1 MHTNFGVLW
10 KVIMKTTRESIDYA
24 CSVEQYKS
32 PFNVNACM
40 KLVFVAAVVVLILDM
55 LVWRA

>member
-1 MHTNFGVLW
+1 MEPSQDQV
-10 KVIMKTTRESIDYA
+10 DYA

-32 PFNVNACM
+32 PFNANLCL
-40 KLVFVAAVVVLILDM
+40 KLAFIVAAVVLILDM

>member
-1 MHTNFGVLW
+1 M
-10 KVIMKTTRESIDYA
+10 EPSQDEIDYA

-32 PFNVNACM
+32 PFNVNLLL
-40 KLVFVAAVVVLILDM
+40 KLVFIVAAVVLILDM

>member
-1 MHTNFGVLW
+1 
-10 KVIMKTTRESIDYA
+10 MKPTRESIDYA
-24 CSVEQYKS
+24 CSVEQHQS
-32 PFNVNACM
+32 PVNTCM

>member
-1 MHTNFGVLW
+1 MRPS
-10 KVIMKTTRESIDYA
+10 RESIDYA

-32 PFNVNACM
+32 PFNVNLCM
-40 KLVFVAAVVVLILDM
+40 KLVFVAAVVVLVLDM